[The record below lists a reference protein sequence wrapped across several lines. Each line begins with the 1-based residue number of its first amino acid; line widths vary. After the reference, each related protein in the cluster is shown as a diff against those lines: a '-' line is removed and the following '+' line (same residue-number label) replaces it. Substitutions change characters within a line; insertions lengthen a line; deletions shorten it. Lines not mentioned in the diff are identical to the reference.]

1 MHSSLNTSVLVLLPI
16 SESEMYLPQQ
26 LVMKILNPVI
36 PEDITQEVP
45 QRFELIIGII
55 LYNYGNQCNH

>member
-1 MHSSLNTSVLVLLPI
+1 
-16 SESEMYLPQQ
+16 MYLPKN

-45 QRFELIIGII
+45 QNLELIIGII
-55 LYNYGNQCNH
+55 LYNYGNQFNHQRNMFFTINKAHLKLY